1 MGLFCEKVGRVLT
14 GYPVN
19 LMIAVYGN
27 AGTTY
32 EFYLKKM
39 TKLVK
44 TDLLFTCIDILTGGA
59 DVLQDTNKVPRLL
72 SEFSL

>member
-39 TKLVK
+39 TKLAKKEIGV
-44 TDLLFTCIDILTGGA
+44 
-59 DVLQDTNKVPRLL
+59 R
-72 SEFSL
+72 SLPYTKSIR